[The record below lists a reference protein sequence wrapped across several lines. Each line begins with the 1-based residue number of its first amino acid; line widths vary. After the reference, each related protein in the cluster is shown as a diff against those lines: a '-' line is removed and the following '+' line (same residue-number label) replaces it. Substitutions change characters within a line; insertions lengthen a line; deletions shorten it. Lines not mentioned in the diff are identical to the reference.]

1 MIRATVIDH
10 KLVLIADNE
19 GRAEIAENYRL
30 KRGYRGAEQIV
41 AEALH
46 ECFEFVAPEYIP
58 GALTDAPILVACD
71 DLGYPDNGECVITPS
86 APIFWFPNYMVED
99 PFETLKNRGRVAF
112 DEAEPYEWKPTA
124 PMLPVDLERYLP
136 GGDKQGFAFLINE
149 GVERYAYPKFR
160 DVPAMQGQYNDPDDG
175 IFPGVYFF
183 DRDGD
188 LRGPYSPGA
197 GGLIHLERDGGR
209 LESRERERE
218 TVTERR

>member
-1 MIRATVIDH
+1 VIRAAVIDH
-10 KLVLIADNE
+10 KLVLIANNE
-19 GRAEIAENYRL
+19 GRAALAENYRL
-30 KRGYRGAEQIV
+30 KRGYRGAEGIV

-46 ECFEFVAPEYIP
+46 EQFEFVVLEYIS

-112 DEAEPYEWKPTA
+112 DQAEPYEWKPTA
-124 PMLPVDLERYLP
+124 PMLPLDLERYLP

-149 GVERYAYPKFR
+149 GVERYDYPKFR
-160 DVPAMQGQYNDPDDG
+160 DVPAMQGPYNEPDDG

-183 DRDGD
+183 DRNGK
-188 LRGPYSPGA
+188 LHGPYSTGA
-197 GGLIHLERDGGR
+197 VGILHLERDGGR
-209 LESRERERE
+209 IEWREREHSPTTR
-218 TVTERR
+218 